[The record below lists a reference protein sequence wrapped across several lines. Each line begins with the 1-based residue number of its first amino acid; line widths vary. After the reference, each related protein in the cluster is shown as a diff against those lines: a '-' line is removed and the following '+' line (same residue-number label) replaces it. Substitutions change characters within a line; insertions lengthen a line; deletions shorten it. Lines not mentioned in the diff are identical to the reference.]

1 MRAGNLL
8 QSASGIDAAPLC
20 SWDRSHRFNR
30 PLRAFPP
37 TLDGIPASRIQLAAG
52 PWTTVLEG
60 LCARFP
66 QVERGVWEERI
77 ASGRVLYESG
87 GAVEPGASCRVGMN
101 LYYYRQVIA
110 EPLIPFQ
117 ERVLHA
123 DAHLVVADKPH
134 FLPVTPAGGH
144 VRETLLARLIR
155 RLDNPA
161 LVPLH
166 RIDRDTAGL
175 VLFSADPAS
184 RGRYQALFRERR
196 ITKHYEAWA
205 PGLPEIVFP
214 HVRISRLGPGEPF
227 FRICESAGEANSE
240 TRIEV
245 IGRAGGLWRYG
256 LEPVSGRKHQLRVHM
271 AALGAPILH
280 DRFYPQLAPEGPD
293 DHDRPLQL
301 LARSLQFVDPI
312 SSRERRF
319 ESGMTLLDIP
329 ET

>member
-1 MRAGNLL
+1 MRAFLP
-8 QSASGIDAAPLC
+8 A
-20 SWDRSHRFNR
+20 R
-30 PLRAFPP
+30 
-37 TLDGIPASRIQLAAG
+37 DGIPASRVQLAAG

-66 QVERGVWEERI
+66 QVERVIWEERI
-77 ASGRVLYESG
+77 ASGLVLYESG
-87 GAVEPGASCRVGMN
+87 GAVEPGAGYRVGMN
-101 LYYYRQVIA
+101 LYYYRQVPA
-110 EPLIPFQ
+110 EPPIPFQ
-117 ERVLHA
+117 ESVLHV

-134 FLPVTPAGGH
+134 FLPVTPSGGY

-166 RIDRDTAGL
+166 RIDRETAGL

-184 RGRYQALFRERR
+184 RDRYQALFRERR
-196 ITKHYEAWA
+196 ITKRYQAWA
-205 PGLPEIVFP
+205 PALPKLVFP
-214 HVRISRLGPGEPF
+214 HVRTSRLGQGYPF

-240 TRIEV
+240 TRIQV
-245 IGRAGGLWRYG
+245 IGRAGTLWRYA

-280 DRFYPQLAPEGPD
+280 DRCYPQLAQECAD
-293 DHDRPLQL
+293 DRARPLQL
-301 LARSLQFVDPI
+301 LARSLQFIDPI
-312 SSRERRF
+312 SGQQRRF
-319 ESGMTLLDIP
+319 DSEKTLLDDP